1 MLQEMKLEDAL
12 KNFLQGRE
20 VQVMYNEVTDSE
32 NPVFSLEPLD
42 KLFKGIRFLVEMP
55 ENEAG
60 DRTKEKPQA
69 VPRTMKEKKTPA
81 PKGTGKLDIHA
92 KEIMEKLENGASQG
106 KIAKEYGVASG
117 TVSYWIK
124 NQKAKEGKLC
134 QTCQYRERNPKM
146 GNCDYIGITGHSR
159 NCKADNCDK
168 YVEGEPLKGK
178 RAL

>member
-1 MLQEMKLEDAL
+1 
-12 KNFLQGRE
+12 
-20 VQVMYNEVTDSE
+20 
-32 NPVFSLEPLD
+32 
-42 KLFKGIRFLVEMP
+42 
-55 ENEAG
+55 
-60 DRTKEKPQA
+60 
-69 VPRTMKEKKTPA
+69 MKEKKTPA
-81 PKGTGKLDIHA
+81 QKGTGKLDVHA

-178 RAL
+178 KSSANK